1 MEQLF
6 TFIGNHPFLVGIFVV
21 LLVLFIRNEMNRG
34 GATISAQE
42 LVQLV
47 NNEGAVVVDLRDK
60 AEFEAGH
67 IVDAI
72 NIPYASL
79 ETRMDELKKYE
90 GKPIVLACKMGQHSG
105 TAGTQLKKAGFDNV
119 TRLRGGIAEWRGQ
132 SLPVVKA

>member
-1 MEQLF
+1 MDQLF
-6 TFIGNHPFLVGIFVV
+6 VFIGNHPFLVGAFVV
-21 LLVLFIRNEMNRG
+21 LLALFIRNEMNRG

-60 AEFEAGH
+60 AEFDAGH
-67 IVDAI
+67 IVDAV
-72 NIPYASL
+72 NIPYASI
-79 ETRMDELKKYE
+79 ESRMDELKKFE

-105 TAGTQLKKAGFDNV
+105 TAGTTLKKAGYDNV
-119 TRLRGGIAEWRGQ
+119 SRLRGGITEWRGQ